1 MDGWMRGLMVVIGLA
16 LSSGLP
22 SGAAA
27 EDVEGALADQLSPDS
42 VISREAWTQKV
53 RQARER
59 AEQARREAAA
69 QPRGEAPLPPSREWL
84 ATDRVLSDETLQAGD
99 VVATESGLFVV
110 RGRSASGEL
119 ILQPLPRRP

>member
-1 MDGWMRGLMVVIGLA
+1 MVASCLA

-27 EDVEGALADQLSPDS
+27 EDVEGAEPADQLSPDS

-69 QPRGEAPLPPSREWL
+69 QPREEAPLPPSRERL
-84 ATDRVLSDETLQAGD
+84 ATDRVLRDETLQAGD
-99 VVATESGLFVV
+99 VVATESGLFLV
-110 RGRSASGEL
+110 RGRAAGGEL